1 MYYEIK
7 AAENQYFFK
16 VLFFLFVQTLET
28 AFTMES
34 LHQTKGGQTC
44 PCTCVA
50 VCSFSP
56 SNVFT
61 GGEDGRICAL
71 AIEKQ
76 SILCHIGMYTHMYV
90 TMNRKSVT
98 QEIICHSTILYRK
111 SMKWVSRIKKFNF
124 LPVQNGGMV
133 SD

>member
-1 MYYEIK
+1 MKLLKIST
-7 AAENQYFFK
+7 FFK
-16 VLFFLFVQTLET
+16 VFFLFVQTLET

-61 GGEDGRICAL
+61 GGEDGRISVL

-76 SILCHIGMYTHMYV
+76 TILCHIGMYTHM
-90 TMNRKSVT
+90 
-98 QEIICHSTILYRK
+98 
-111 SMKWVSRIKKFNF
+111 
-124 LPVQNGGMV
+124 
-133 SD
+133 